1 MRSPDPATVR
11 IDGPWAHR
19 DVHANGIRLHV
30 SETGEG
36 PLVLMLHGFGEF
48 WWGWRHQ
55 LTALSDAG
63 YRAVAVD
70 LRGYGDSDKPPRGY
84 DAWTLAGDV
93 GGLVKALGER
103 KAHVIGHGWG
113 GLLAWSAAAL
123 HPRLVH
129 SVVAVGAPHPLALR
143 RQIRRTVL
151 RRKAHN
157 QARAIGTLFRG
168 QIPMYPERKLV
179 KDDAVALEHLMRQWA
194 GREWADSTDFT
205 AAVERYKHAIRIRG
219 VAFSAMEYYRWA
231 VRSQIRSEGRRFTEA
246 LDKPVPV
253 PSLRIHGAK
262 DPVMLLATA
271 EASRRW
277 LGRDAP
283 LQVLA
288 DVGHYPHEE
297 APDTVNKALK
307 SWLSGTFQS

>member
-1 MRSPDPATVR
+1 MRNLPDPSTVR
-11 IDGPWAHR
+11 VDGPWAHR

-36 PLVLMLHGFGEF
+36 PLVLMLHGVGEF
-48 WWGWRHQ
+48 WWSWRHQ

-63 YRAVAVD
+63 FRAVAVD

-93 GGLVKALGER
+93 GGLIKALGER

-113 GLLAWSAAAL
+113 GMLAWSAAAL

-129 SVVAVGAPHPLALR
+129 SVVAVAAPHPLALR
-143 RQIRRTVL
+143 RQIRRTAL
-151 RRKAHN
+151 RRKADN

-179 KDDAVALEHLMRQWA
+179 KDDAIALEQLMRRWA
-194 GREWADSTDFT
+194 GPRWATSTDFT
-205 AAVERYKHAIRIRG
+205 AAVERYKQAIRIRG

-231 VRSQIRSEGRRFTEA
+231 VRSQIRSDGRRFSEA
-246 LDKPVPV
+246 LDKTIPV

-262 DPVMLLATA
+262 DPLILPATA
-271 EASRRW
+271 RASQRW
-277 LGRDAP
+277 LDTDAP
-283 LQVLA
+283 LHILA
-288 DVGHYPHEE
+288 DIGHYPHEE
-297 APDTVNKALK
+297 APDSVNKTLK
-307 SWLSGTFQS
+307 TWLSSH